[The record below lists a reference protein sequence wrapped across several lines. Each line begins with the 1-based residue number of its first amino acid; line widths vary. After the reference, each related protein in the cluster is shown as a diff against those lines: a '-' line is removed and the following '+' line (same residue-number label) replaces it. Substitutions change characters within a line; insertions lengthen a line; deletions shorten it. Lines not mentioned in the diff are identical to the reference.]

1 MYLRQMWQD
10 PRLTFQGPVPH
21 LTIDVDYLKDIW
33 VPDTFF
39 PNEKSSFFHVA
50 TTHNSFLR
58 ISSDGNVTT
67 SQR

>member
-1 MYLRQMWQD
+1 MRGRIKLQVGIDYKN
-10 PRLTFQGPVPH
+10 RL
-21 LTIDVDYLKDIW
+21 W

-39 PNEKSSFFHVA
+39 PNEKSSFFHTA

-58 ISSDGNVTT
+58 ISPAGEVYT

>member
-1 MYLRQMWQD
+1 MWAD
-10 PRLTFQGPVPH
+10 RRLAFNASIDSI
-21 LTIDVDYLKDIW
+21 TIDVEYMKSIW

-39 PNEKSSFFHVA
+39 PNEKKSLAHTA

-58 ISSDGNVTT
+58 ITSLGNVTT